1 MFGVGNDIF
10 SSFEISNNVTLI
22 YPYIYA
28 INIHYSYFTFLYLDI
43 RNERD
48 FISG

>member
-1 MFGVGNDIF
+1 MFGVGNDII
-10 SSFEISNNVTLI
+10 SSFEISN